1 MRMYP
6 QRFPPIRAEML
17 ERGAE
22 RRIYEGLARSG
33 RDGFVYYEWRRGYG
47 RIEVDFAVWLESL
60 GRFALQVK
68 GGHYLLIDGEWHL
81 RTRRELKAVDGSPL
95 DEAWLGA
102 LDLHDDI
109 AELAETDY
117 NPFVTAVLAFPDME
131 PDESMVRL
139 AKRKAVHLL
148 WGDANPVEQLEQ
160 ICRQWGMASAL
171 DAERISHEVFAVSDG
186 LIRLNWA
193 HSEHDSPA
201 MQTPSAPVRL
211 PDQPALS
218 LSSAGLEILRVSGRV
233 NCFQMR
239 RVIER
244 G

>member
-6 QRFPPIRAEML
+6 RIFPAIRAAMP

-22 RRIYEGLARSG
+22 RRIYEGLAQSG
-33 RDGFVYYEWRRGYG
+33 REGFAYYEWRRGYG
-47 RIEVDFAVWLESL
+47 RIEVDFAVWIEGV

-81 RTRRELKAVDGSPL
+81 RTRRGLKAVDASPL

-117 NPFVTAVLAFPDME
+117 NPFVTAALALPDME
-131 PDESMVRL
+131 PDETMANL
-139 AKRKAVHLL
+139 ARRKAVRLL
-148 WGDANPVEQLEQ
+148 WGDANPVEQLEG
-160 ICRQWGMASAL
+160 ISRQRGMAPAL
-171 DAERISHEVFAVSDG
+171 RAERISREVFAVSDG
-186 LIRLNWA
+186 LIRLG
-193 HSEHDSPA
+193 HVEDEHDVQKAQP
-201 MQTPSAPVRL
+201 PSAPVPL
-211 PDQPALS
+211 LDQPTLS
-218 LSSAGLEILRVSGRV
+218 LWAAGLEILRVGGRV
-233 NCFQMR
+233 NRFRVR

>member
-6 QRFPPIRAEML
+6 RIFPAIRAAMP

-22 RRIYEGLARSG
+22 RRIYEGLARSE
-33 RDGFVYYEWRRGYG
+33 RRGFVYYEWRRGYG
-47 RIEVDFAVWLESL
+47 RIEVDFAVWVEGL

-81 RTRRELKAVDGSPL
+81 RTRRGLKAVDTSPL

-109 AELAETDY
+109 TELAETAY
-117 NPFVTAVLAFPDME
+117 SPFVTAALALPDME
-131 PDESMVRL
+131 PDRDMANL
-139 AKRKAVHLL
+139 ARRKAVRLL
-148 WGDANPVEQLEQ
+148 WGDANPVEQLEE
-160 ICRQWGMASAL
+160 IARQWGMAPVL
-171 DAERISHEVFAVSDG
+171 DAERVRREVFAVSDG
-186 LIRLNWA
+186 LIRLGHA
-193 HSEHDSPA
+193 EDEHDVRETKS
-201 MQTPSAPVRL
+201 PSAPAPL
-211 PDQPALS
+211 LDQPTLS
-218 LSSAGLEILRVSGRV
+218 LWAAGLEILRVSGRV
-233 NCFQMR
+233 NRVRLR